1 MNFWRALKLI
11 KENDDSEILSDEEKE
26 IKNKV
31 DISDYESSEE
41 SKNFLIHSPDVID
54 ILEGIII
61 KEDAKMLHSYILGY
75 REISDVEKILNML
88 PFEDDREK
96 ITTERAQRD
105 LAKKIKSNKKK
116 DKDKKLNHSLLLF
129 LIILVIS
136 SPILGVAYSS
146 KGYLNDSASEKKS
159 SLSGNKSEILCGKEI
174 RSSLSDVFEKKNDE
188 IKSCK
193 TEDYNAIVRV
203 RARIIPS
210 GDLNDIVIDSDVK
223 TSDEFIKCIHSKL
236 NSIKFR
242 RVCESVI
249 INKTFYM

>member
-105 LAKKIKSNKKK
+105 LAKKIQ
-116 DKDKKLNHSLLLF
+116 
-129 LIILVIS
+129 
-136 SPILGVAYSS
+136 
-146 KGYLNDSASEKKS
+146 
-159 SLSGNKSEILCGKEI
+159 
-174 RSSLSDVFEKKNDE
+174 
-188 IKSCK
+188 
-193 TEDYNAIVRV
+193 
-203 RARIIPS
+203 
-210 GDLNDIVIDSDVK
+210 DLHRL
-223 TSDEFIKCIHSKL
+223 E
-236 NSIKFR
+236 
-242 RVCESVI
+242 
-249 INKTFYM
+249 

>member
-11 KENDDSEILSDEEKE
+11 KENDDSEILSDEEKDV
-26 IKNKV
+26 KNKV
-31 DISDYESSEE
+31 DISHYESSEE
-41 SKNFLIHSPDVID
+41 SKNWLIHSPDVLD

-75 REISDVEKILNML
+75 REISDVEKILNIL
-88 PFEDDREK
+88 PFENDREK

-129 LIILVIS
+129 LIITVIS
-136 SPILGVAYSS
+136 SPILAVAYSG
-146 KGYLNDSASEKKS
+146 KGYLNDFASEKKS
-159 SLSGNKSEILCGKEI
+159 SLSGDESEVLCGKEI
-174 RSSLSDVFEKKNDE
+174 RASLLDMFEKKNDE

-193 TEDYNAIVRV
+193 TADNNPIVRV
-203 RARIIPS
+203 GARLLPN
-210 GDLNDIVIDSDVK
+210 GELKDITVDSDVK
-223 TSDEFIKCIHSKL
+223 TSDEFISCVYNKL
-236 NSIKFR
+236 SSIKFS
-242 RVCESVI
+242 RVCESVV